1 MYRFFRDPCCCEH
14 RLFRGE
20 KIPQRNITKLPRIGT
35 PKFNTLS
42 LGICQFSYILLKKDK
57 QKICSAVNSVSHP
70 WTKSKGFSAWFF
82 TIFSQHLLPRLIHDE
97 MPCAFLAIGNELD
110 WTSMFHYIEFVYF
123 ANCFIVICITG
134 EITYKNKYFFQSY
147 ATPCHW
153 LIEYSFIHQS
163 SQ

>member
-20 KIPQRNITKLPRIGT
+20 KIPQRFLKKQEQRNITKLPRIGT

-70 WTKSKGFSAWFF
+70 
-82 TIFSQHLLPRLIHDE
+82 
-97 MPCAFLAIGNELD
+97 
-110 WTSMFHYIEFVYF
+110 
-123 ANCFIVICITG
+123 
-134 EITYKNKYFFQSY
+134 
-147 ATPCHW
+147 
-153 LIEYSFIHQS
+153 
-163 SQ
+163 